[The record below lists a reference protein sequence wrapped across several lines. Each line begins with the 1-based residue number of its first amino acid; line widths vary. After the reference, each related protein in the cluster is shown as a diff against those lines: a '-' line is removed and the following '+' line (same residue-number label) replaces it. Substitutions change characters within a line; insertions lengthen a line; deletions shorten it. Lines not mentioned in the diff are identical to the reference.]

1 MKQITQTF
9 SEGVNPTLRYL
20 NFCPGFFDHVGKW
33 LDKKA
38 SVNFKIMT

>member
-20 NFCPGFFDHVGKW
+20 NFCPSSFDHVGKW